1 MNINDMIN
9 VNKTDGHWHKTDG
22 SINIFYI
29 YEQEVTKKYIEY
41 ANDQLIFKLEDK
53 HGTIYLDMKNQLSSV
68 AIKEDNIKYNLVV
81 LTNNLIKILGNH
93 LYKIGFF
100 QENNYLNEEEQE
112 IVTKTF
118 NEYNSNHK
126 FEELQEYEV
135 GNTRLEILIQNKID

>member
-1 MNINDMIN
+1 
-9 VNKTDGHWHKTDG
+9 
-22 SINIFYI
+22 
-29 YEQEVTKKYIEY
+29 
-41 ANDQLIFKLEDK
+41 
-53 HGTIYLDMKNQLSSV
+53 MKNQLSSV

-112 IVTKTF
+112 IVIKTF